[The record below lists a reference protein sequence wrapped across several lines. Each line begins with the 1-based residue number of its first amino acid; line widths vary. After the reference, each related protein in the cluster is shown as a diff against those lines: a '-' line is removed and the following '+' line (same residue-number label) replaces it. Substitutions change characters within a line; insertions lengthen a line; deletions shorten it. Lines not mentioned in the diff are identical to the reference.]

1 MANIVKRSVYWPFRA
16 FDDLWNDF
24 TILKFPDVEFP
35 RIDIK
40 EDDKEYSI
48 TAEVPGYTKEE
59 INIEIDNGVL
69 NISSEHKEQK
79 EETKKD
85 YIYKERSESS
95 FRRSIRIPD
104 NIKTEELDARLDNGL
119 LTLHIPKKE
128 LPAPRKI
135 EIKAPEEVKRLEV
148 KTETPSEKK
157 E

>member
-1 MANIVKRSVYWPFRA
+1 MASIVRKSAYWPFRA

-24 TILKFPDVEFP
+24 TILKFPSIEFP

-40 EDDKEYSI
+40 EDEKEYSI

-59 INIEIDNGVL
+59 VNIEVNNGIL
-69 NISSEHKEQK
+69 TISSEHKEEK
-79 EETKKD
+79 EEKEKD
-85 YIYKERSESS
+85 YIYRERSERS
-95 FRRSIRIPD
+95 FRRAIKVPESI
-104 NIKTEELDARLDNGL
+104 KAEEMTATLDNGL

-135 EIKAPEEVKRLEV
+135 EIKAPEEVKKLEV
-148 KTETPSEKK
+148 KETPVEKQ